1 MVDYSKFD
9 NIDVPSDDEEDNTIF
24 NVKKEDSNSNLS
36 TESNN
41 NDVKKVED
49 ENKGKVENKN
59 VRTKKN
65 EEGRF
70 VFEYNGETIYEW
82 EQSLEE
88 CNIYLKPPPNI
99 TRKMLDI
106 QILVNSLKIGI
117 KGEKPFLDEPTGGP
131 IIQDE
136 SFWTISDGELQINL
150 QKMRKG
156 ENWQCALAG
165 AHRNDLD
172 AYTQEEEK
180 KKLLLERFQEEHA
193 GFDFS
198 NAEFNGNVPDTREF
212 MGGVK
217 YN

>member
-9 NIDVPSDDEEDNTIF
+9 GIDIPSDDEEDTTIF
-24 NVKKEDSNSNLS
+24 NIKKASNYIIPNENL
-36 TESNN
+36 EIDDKMIANN
-41 NDVKKVED
+41 NVKKVE
-49 ENKGKVENKN
+49 ESSKG
-59 VRTKKN
+59 RTRKN
-65 EEGRF
+65 EDGRF
-70 VFEYNGETIYEW
+70 IFEYNGETIYEW

-88 CNIYLKPPPNI
+88 CNIYLKPPPHI
-99 TRKMLDI
+99 THKMLDV

-156 ENWQCALAG
+156 ENWLCALAG

-172 AYTQEEEK
+172 AFTQEDEK